1 MEFLFVGLFLF
12 QTEYLIWL
20 AAADLRCDLQ
30 RVASL
35 AHLVNV
41 FEFIDDLADDRL
53 GGLVAP
59 GLSARVGLLRSGK
72 PGGRDID
79 SDFHRCKQCLYY
91 HLALKEESTALSVL
105 TVCRG

>member
-1 MEFLFVGLFLF
+1 MFVGLFLF

-20 AAADLRCDLQ
+20 VAADLRCDLQ

-41 FEFIDDLADDRL
+41 FEFINDLADDRL
-53 GGLVAP
+53 GRLVAP
-59 GLSARVGLLRSGK
+59 GLSARVGLLRAGK

-79 SDFHRCKQCLYY
+79 SDFNRCKQQCLYY
-91 HLALKEESTALSVL
+91 HLVLKEESTALSVL